1 MGASGAGKTSLMN
14 ALSDR
19 IAVNRNSVLTG
30 NRFINDTLPLT
41 SKRFGACAAY
51 VMQDDVIFESF
62 TVKEALTFAAR
73 LKLKCSIEEQDKR
86 INDLIHK
93 LGLEKC
99 KNTLAGNTIKKTI
112 SGGERKRTAIGVEL
126 ITDPS
131 VILLDEPTSGLDS
144 FMAANVCKIL

>member
-19 IAVNRNSVLTG
+19 ISITKNAKLTG
-30 NRFINDTLPLT
+30 EIKINDNYTLNQQL
-41 SKRFGACAAY
+41 FGSCATY
-51 VMQDDVIFESF
+51 VMQDDVLFPYF
-62 TVKEALTFAAR
+62 TVKEALTFSAR
-73 LKLKCSIEEQDKR
+73 LRLNIPIEEQDKKVQNL
-86 INDLIHK
+86 INK
-93 LGLEKC
+93 LALQKC
-99 KNTLAGNTIKKTI
+99 QDTVIGSILKKTI

-144 FMAANVCKIL
+144 FMAKNIC